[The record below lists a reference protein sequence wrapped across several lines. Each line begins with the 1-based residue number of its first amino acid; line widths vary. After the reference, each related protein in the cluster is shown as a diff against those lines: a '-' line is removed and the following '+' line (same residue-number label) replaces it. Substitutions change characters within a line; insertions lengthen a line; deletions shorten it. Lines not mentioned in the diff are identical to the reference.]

1 MSSLTCTELWKAMT
15 MDERREACTDI
26 WTASDEASQ
35 HERPAIFAALSS
47 AMRFRGKFLQ
57 AQATDQKAGWLL
69 LRAGQPEFRKF
80 HGDLLRAWLLARH
93 TSKIEKFLEVLEIPH
108 EGAFLKGT
116 PPPPE
121 EATLRKGLRVLC
133 DQSSTHAACLYLGF
147 TLASD
152 DNGFWAA
159 LPAAMS
165 AESLDLL
172 AGLAG
177 GIAS

>member
-1 MSSLTCTELWKAMT
+1 MTTPTYTELWKALT
-15 MDERREACTDI
+15 PEERREACADI
-26 WTASDEASQ
+26 WTASDETSR
-35 HERPAIFAALSS
+35 HERPAILAALGN
-47 AMRFRGKFLQ
+47 ALHFREKFLRVQ
-57 AQATDQKAGWLL
+57 SEDKWAGWLL

-93 TSKIEKFLEVLEIPH
+93 TALIENFLDVQGISH

-121 EATLRKGLRVLC
+121 EAALRKGVRILC
-133 DQSSTHAACLYLGF
+133 EQSTMHTACLYLGF

-152 DNGFWAA
+152 ESGFWTA
-159 LPAAMS
+159 LPAAIS
-165 AESLDLL
+165 AESLDLS

-177 GIAS
+177 GAR